1 MKHSKDYQNQ
11 EMGEVIKEVRRIRHE
26 ISVDFGHDP
35 HKFGEYCR
43 ELEKELRKLGKYKF
57 AKSPEEESKSPKP
70 TGVEAAD

>member
-11 EMGEVIKEVRRIRHE
+11 EISEVIKEVRRIRHE
-26 ISVDFGHDP
+26 ISAEFGHDP

-57 AKSPEEESKSPKP
+57 ASPEEESKSPKP

>member
-1 MKHSKDYQNQ
+1 MKLLRKCAGFGTKSQQNL
-11 EMGEVIKEVRRIRHE
+11 GTI
-26 ISVDFGHDP
+26 P

-57 AKSPEEESKSPKP
+57 AKSPEEESKSSKP